1 MTIAVQKHAKL
12 DMTFLKS
19 VFLYFVPH
27 ILARIVEDINNEE
40 IVGNFP
46 KKKTV
51 IDKWNGFYNYK
62 SDKQKSF
69 MLSGKVIIIHLKC
82 ELKKRDIV

>member
-1 MTIAVQKHAKL
+1 ML
-12 DMTFLKS
+12 
-19 VFLYFVPH
+19 
-27 ILARIVEDINNEE
+27 E
-40 IVGNFP
+40 IFI
-46 KKKTV
+46 KKTV

-82 ELKKRDIV
+82 ELKKKRHCMNQNLKDDLILL